1 MQVIGKRHFGRKALP
16 PGGSGGRGAG
26 TRELFDT
33 LILWQGS
40 VMTDANGEANV
51 EVPLNDSL
59 TRFRIVA
66 VADAYGERFGTGE
79 ASIRTTRD
87 LQLFS
92 GLPAV
97 MRNGDDYRAGVT
109 LRNTTPRAIT
119 ADISAEFNG
128 TVLPKREQKIA
139 SGDSA
144 VITWDVKAPAEGKEA
159 VWNFG
164 ATERGKDR
172 GDALRIKQALL
183 SPLPLRT
190 VAEEGAEIK
199 GKSALTLK
207 PVRLS

>member
-1 MQVIGKRHFGRKALP
+1 MLFRSRAGDNAELVVFAIDEALLELQGNNTWKLLEAMMKRRDYGITTATAQMQVIGKRHFGRKALP

-40 VMTDANGEANV
+40 VTTDANGEASV

-66 VADAYGERFGTGE
+66 VADRTNATEGDRFGTGE

-97 MRNGDDYRAGVT
+97 TRNGDEYRAGVT
-109 LRNTTPRAIT
+109 LRNTTPRVVT
-119 ADISAEFNG
+119 ADEIGRASC
-128 TVLPKREQKIA
+128 RERVY
-139 SGDSA
+139 SS
-144 VITWDVKAPAEGKEA
+144 V
-159 VWNFG
+159 
-164 ATERGKDR
+164 
-172 GDALRIKQALL
+172 
-183 SPLPLRT
+183 
-190 VAEEGAEIK
+190 
-199 GKSALTLK
+199 
-207 PVRLS
+207 